1 MNFPELADYAC
12 DDRYVRLIAIND
24 EKEGVK
30 KLGSR
35 SLLLG
40 VDMDPAD
47 VDSIKDLADT
57 LSRLYDD
64 RDRTDAYIQGIVEGT
79 CYNMCALLG
88 VPLAARMVSFVG
100 GGGGGGEVYL
110 TVLVHG
116 AALWCREGDVQ
127 ASGVGGKRG
136 PSMRS
141 STSTRTSTHR
151 PTGSTG
157 RC

>member
-100 GGGGGGEVYL
+100 GGEEAERFIL
-110 TVLVHG
+110 LSSSTVQLFG
-116 AALWCREGDVQ
+116 AEKAMFRHLE
-127 ASGVGGKRG
+127 SGGKG
-136 PSMRS
+136 AQA
-141 STSTRTSTHR
+141 
-151 PTGSTG
+151 
-157 RC
+157 